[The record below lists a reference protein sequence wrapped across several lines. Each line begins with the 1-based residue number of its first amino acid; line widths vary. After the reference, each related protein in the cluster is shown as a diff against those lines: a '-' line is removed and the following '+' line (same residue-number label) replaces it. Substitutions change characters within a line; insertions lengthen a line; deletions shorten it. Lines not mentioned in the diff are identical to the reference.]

1 MDFSS
6 RPAVV
11 VAPDDL
17 EEHLSSL
24 LLACV
29 QHTAQH
35 VRTTAAFM
43 PSSAPTSGRMG
54 RLAGHIREKEFLA
67 VYAQLSGLVQDDA
80 LFLEF
85 LHHTCN
91 PLPRVRSKREQ
102 LKRV

>member
-1 MDFSS
+1 MTFLFQLHSHWC
-6 RPAVV
+6 RAIKRATP
-11 VAPDDL
+11 P
-17 EEHLSSL
+17 
-24 LLACV
+24 